1 MNPRL
6 VWDVWRRILSNEDLA
21 ATVLAGDLTRLAPQ
35 LSPEERAVLEAYA
48 STPEATRITIGMYRN
63 RTQSVARSS
72 LGMVA
77 PYAKR
82 LLEKTGEDRA
92 TALTREYTVASGYRD
107 DGPRFCKTAL
117 DFLGFLAGVPP
128 FTEAPGWADIVA
140 LETASVRLQQRLGDD
155 HAWRAP
161 PACDPAFDREAGETL
176 LDYDAWALV
185 WCGNA
190 ETARL
195 DHDVTPWLEDPT
207 ALGDAAVVPGPTWWI
222 ASLADTESEVAYAQI
237 SERAFDV
244 YALLAR
250 PVRPAEVGA
259 RVPALPED
267 DVLSILG
274 ELLDL
279 GVIRAIPATPA

>member
-6 VWDVWRRILSNEDLA
+6 VWDVWRRILTNEDWV

-35 LSPEERAVLEAYA
+35 VSPEERAVLEAYA
-48 STPEATRITIGMYRN
+48 STPEATRTTIHMFRS

-72 LGMVA
+72 LGIVA
-77 PYAKR
+77 PHTKR

-92 TALTREYTVASGYRD
+92 TALTKAYTVASGYRD

-117 DFLGFLAGVPP
+117 DFLGFLAGVPA
-128 FTEAPGWADIVA
+128 FQEAPGWADILA

-195 DHDVTPWLEDPT
+195 DHDVTAWLEDPT
-207 ALGDAAVVPGPTWWI
+207 ALGETAVAPGPTWWI
-222 ASLADTESEVAYAQI
+222 ASLADAESEVAYAQI

-250 PVRPAEVGA
+250 PLRPAELGA

-279 GVIRAIPATPA
+279 GVIRAIRA

>member
-6 VWDVWRRILSNEDLA
+6 VWDVWRRILTNEDLV
-21 ATVLAGDLTRLAPQ
+21 ATVLGGDLTPLAGRLP
-35 LSPEERAVLEAYA
+35 PEERAVLEDYA
-48 STPEATRITIGMYRN
+48 STPEATRITIGMYRS

-77 PYAKR
+77 PHAKR
-82 LLEKTGEDRA
+82 LLEKTGGDRA
-92 TALTREYTVASGYRD
+92 ATLTRDYTVASGYRD

-117 DFLGFLAGVPP
+117 DFLGFLTGMAP
-128 FTEAPGWADIVA
+128 FKDRPGWADTLA

-155 HAWRAP
+155 RAWRAP
-161 PACDPAFDREAGETL
+161 PACDPAFDRDAGETF

-190 ETARL
+190 ETAKL

-207 ALGDAAVVPGPTWWI
+207 TLGETELAPGPTWWI
-222 ASLADTESEVAYAQI
+222 ASLADSESEVAYAQV

-250 PVRPAEVGA
+250 PLRPAEIGA
-259 RVPALPED
+259 QVPDLPED

-279 GVIRAIPATPA
+279 GVIRAIRA

>member
-6 VWDVWRRILSNEDLA
+6 VWDVWRRILTNEDWVA
-21 ATVLAGDLTRLAPQ
+21 MVLAGDLTRLAPQ
-35 LSPEERAVLEAYA
+35 VSPEERAVLEAYA

-92 TALTREYTVASGYRD
+92 IALTREYTVASGYRD

-128 FTEAPGWADIVA
+128 FTETPGWADILA

-155 HAWRAP
+155 RAWRAP
-161 PACDPAFDREAGETL
+161 PACDPAFDREAGETF

-207 ALGDAAVVPGPTWWI
+207 ALDETAVGPGPTWWI

-250 PVRPAEVGA
+250 PLRPAEIGA

-274 ELLDL
+274 ELLEL
-279 GVIRAIPATPA
+279 GVIRAIRA

>member
-6 VWDVWRRILSNEDLA
+6 VWDVWRRILASDDWV
-21 ATVLAGDLTRLAPQ
+21 ATVLAGDVARLAPQ
-35 LSPEERAVLEAYA
+35 VSPDEREVLEAYA
-48 STPEATRITIGMYRN
+48 ATPEATRITINMYRG

-82 LLEKTGEDRA
+82 LLDRTGEDRA
-92 TALTREYTVASGYRD
+92 TALTKDYTAASGYRD

-117 DFLGFLAGVPP
+117 DFLGFLAGEPP
-128 FTEAPGWADIVA
+128 FTEAPGWADILA

-155 HAWRAP
+155 RAWRAP
-161 PACDPAFDREAGETL
+161 PACDPAFDREIGETL

-190 ETARL
+190 ETASL

-207 ALGDAAVVPGPTWWI
+207 SAGDTAIAPGPTWWI

-237 SERAFDV
+237 TERAFDV
-244 YALLAR
+244 YAVLAR
-250 PVRPAEVGA
+250 PLRPVEIGA
-259 RVPALPED
+259 RFPAVPED

-279 GVIRAIPATPA
+279 GVIRAIRA